1 MHTKPYTKHTRSLL
15 IATKVQQCLT
25 LTIQTNYP
33 KLIHTITHPQHLYQT
48 IIHLHF
54 THTHAY
60 GSCSLGQLAT
70 MHTYALTKLTTTR
83 ASCCHRH
90 ILLCIVQKTKSSHTL
105 WLRIKK
111 NYSYTFKQMELAR
124 KIGESAGPVPSELFL
139 QTVIHNSH
147 ININLCSLQ
156 RARTAHKRLPWK
168 NELEWRHIQH
178 HGPNQA
184 ILK

>member
-1 MHTKPYTKHTRSLL
+1 MHTE
-15 IATKVQQCLT
+15 
-25 LTIQTNYP
+25 
-33 KLIHTITHPQHLYQT
+33 
-48 IIHLHF
+48 
-54 THTHAY
+54 
-60 GSCSLGQLAT
+60 SCSLGQLAT

-111 NYSYTFKQMELAR
+111 NYSYTCKQMELAR

-156 RARTAHKRLPWK
+156 RARTAHERLPWK

-184 ILK
+184 ILKWMNSEETRFAPQKNMPLVSTSTSLCPCKICSRNLLSCTFQTTL